1 MKRLLFIPFLL
12 ISIVSWA
19 QEKTKDNFGG
29 EFQLGMRSTMSVF
42 GHDAQ
47 PGYGTGGQF
56 RLRFGK
62 YINTEWFADYITT
75 NLGGLGKRNDAH
87 IGWSVMFYPY
97 DSYEKVFQPYFLAGH
112 CFDYTSVRS
121 YYYIPTYDSRWSS
134 AVQMGLGTS
143 FNLEVINI
151 SVGTQYMMHLG
162 REIEYEKLQSA
173 EGETYLQVGH
183 SHGHGHSHGS
193 TGLEGHLFL
202 TLSINAKIADLW

>member
-1 MKRLLFIPFLL
+1 MKKFILSICILSTFSLF
-12 ISIVSWA
+12 S
-19 QEKTKDNFGG
+19 QEKKAENFAGNL
-29 EFQLGMRSTMSVF
+29 ELGMRSTMSVF
-42 GHDAQ
+42 GHDDQ

-56 RLRFGK
+56 RIRFGK
-62 YINTEWFADYITT
+62 FINTEWFADYITT
-75 NLGGLGKRNDAH
+75 NLDGLGKRNDAH

-97 DSYEKVFQPYFLAGH
+97 DSYDKVFQPYFLAGH

-143 FNLEVINI
+143 FNLELLNV
-151 SVGTQYMMHLG
+151 SLGTQYMMHLG
-162 REIEYEKLQSA
+162 REIEYQKLQSA
-173 EGETYLQVGH
+173 EGETYLQVGDGYNH
-183 SHGHGHSHGS
+183 SNGN

>member
-1 MKRLLFIPFLL
+1 MKKAILFF
-12 ISIVSWA
+12 SILSSAYLFA
-19 QEKTKDNFGG
+19 QDETKNNYGG
-29 EFQLGMRSTMSVF
+29 EFQLGVRSTMSVF

-75 NLGGLGKRNDAH
+75 NLDGLGKRNDAH

-97 DSYEKVFQPYFLAGH
+97 DSYDKVFQPYFLAGH

-121 YYYIPTYDSRWSS
+121 YYYVPTYDSRWSS

-143 FNLEVINI
+143 FNLEIINI
-151 SVGTQYMMHLG
+151 SLGTQYMMHLG
-162 REIEYEKLQSA
+162 REIQYEKLQSV
-173 EGETYLQVGH
+173 EGETYLQVGDGHNH
-183 SHGHGHSHGS
+183 SYGN
-193 TGLEGHLFL
+193 TALEGHLFL

>member
-1 MKRLLFIPFLL
+1 MKKLIFSICILSTFSLF
-12 ISIVSWA
+12 S
-19 QEKTKDNFGG
+19 QEDTKNNFGG

-62 YINTEWFADYITT
+62 YINTEWFADYIST
-75 NLGGLGKRNDAH
+75 NIDGLGKRNDAH

-97 DSYEKVFQPYFLAGH
+97 DSYKKVFQPYFLAGH

-143 FNLEVINI
+143 FNFEVINI
-151 SVGTQYMMHLG
+151 SLGTQYMMHLG
-162 REIEYEKLQSA
+162 REIEYEIKTNPTWN
-173 EGETYLQVGH
+173 ETYLQVSNGNKH
-183 SHGHGHSHGS
+183 SNRN
-193 TGLEGHLFL
+193 TVLEGHLFL